1 MGVKFWKNSTCTQHF
16 RNQQNPMDATILKT
30 PTCTQHFRNQQNPMD
45 AKILKTPACTQHSRN
60 QQILWMSYFF
70 SAFFFLRF
78 ALPV

>member
-1 MGVKFWKNSTCTQHF
+1 MGVKFWKNS
-16 RNQQNPMDATILKT
+16 
-30 PTCTQHFRNQQNPMD
+30 TCTQHFRNQQNPMD
-45 AKILKTPACTQHSRN
+45 AKILKTPACTQHFRN

>member
-1 MGVKFWKNSTCTQHF
+1 MGVKFWKNS
-16 RNQQNPMDATILKT
+16 
-30 PTCTQHFRNQQNPMD
+30 TCTQHFRNQQNPMD

-70 SAFFFLRF
+70 CAFFFLRF